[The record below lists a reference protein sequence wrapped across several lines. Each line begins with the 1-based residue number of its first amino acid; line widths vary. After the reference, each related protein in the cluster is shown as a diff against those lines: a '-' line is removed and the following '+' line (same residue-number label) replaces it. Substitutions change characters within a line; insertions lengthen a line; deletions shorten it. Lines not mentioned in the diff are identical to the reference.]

1 MQTLHPI
8 KVRSAVD
15 SAHEDGS
22 PLATGHTPLQ
32 SKQGMLS
39 GDTEALTK
47 KWSSKTSIPIGD
59 PHFRARPATKGI
71 NDICLDP
78 ASDLQGWQFTS

>member
-8 KVRSAVD
+8 KVRSAAD

-39 GDTEALTK
+39 GDTEAPTK
-47 KWSSKTSIPIGD
+47 KWSSKTSIPIGN
-59 PHFRARPATKGI
+59 PHFSARLATKGI
-71 NDICLDP
+71 NDINLNP
-78 ASDLQGWQFTS
+78 TFDLQGWRFTS